1 MLMLA
6 GIFMTLAQVHE
17 DIGDI
22 ESAIAAAGRAAEEDP
37 DAAWVHYWY
46 GHYLLMA
53 SRTGEA
59 ESVLDGMRILEE
71 RVVSPAAR
79 FWRLLLSAE
88 VLLSRGE
95 LDTALRQLEEA
106 RTMPPEYRERTTEA
120 IVLSDILKAKGDIP
134 GAIAAL
140 RNVVDPAYLLISDPW
155 DGIGTFHLSTI
166 GTWYALAR
174 LEEETGDLGSARKHY
189 QKYLEFWGNAD
200 LTIPSVED
208 AKARLARLAV

>member
-1 MLMLA
+1 MLA
-6 GIFMTLAQVHE
+6 GTLLAVAQVHE

-37 DAAWVHYWY
+37 EAAWTHYWY
-46 GHYLLMA
+46 GHYLLLA
-53 SRTGEA
+53 GRTGEA

-79 FWRLLLSAE
+79 FWRLLLGAE

-106 RTMPPEYRERTTEA
+106 RAMPPEYRERTTEA
-120 IVLSDILKAKGDIP
+120 IVLSDVLEAKGDLS
-134 GAIAAL
+134 GAMAAL
-140 RNVVDPAYLLISDPW
+140 RNVADPPYLLISDPC

-166 GTWYALAR
+166 GTWYELAR
-174 LEEETGDLGSARKHY
+174 LEEETGDLESARKHY

>member
-1 MLMLA
+1 MVA
-6 GIFMTLAQVHE
+6 GIFMTAAQVHE

-53 SRTGEA
+53 GRTGGA
-59 ESVLDGMRILEE
+59 ENVLEE
-71 RVVSPAAR
+71 MRSLEESVVSPAAR

-88 VLLSRGE
+88 VLLSKGE
-95 LDTALRQLEEA
+95 FTMALRQLEEA

-134 GAIAAL
+134 GAVAAL
-140 RNVVDPAYLLISDPW
+140 RNVVDPSYLLISDPW

-166 GTWYALAR
+166 GTWYTLAR
-174 LEEETGDLGSARKHY
+174 LEEEAGDFDSAREHY

-200 LTIPSVED
+200 LIVPSVED